1 MSRTASLNYGEPVP
15 WFIARTSANERFV
28 FNSVAGRFVVLAFYG
43 SMKSPAAQKLQ
54 AAMQGIR
61 PLFDDENLCFFG
73 VSNDP
78 EDESLKRIADSLP
91 GIRYFWDFD
100 RKVSALYQA
109 TAQASAQDT
118 DGDGQFRELVYVLDP
133 MLRVVRRFEI
143 GADNDNLD
151 ALIGL
156 LHGLPKIG
164 APYLA
169 RLQAPVLVVPR
180 VFEPGLCDALID
192 YYAKN
197 DSEDSGFMREV
208 DGKTV
213 GMIDYGHKRRRDCQ
227 IGDEELR
234 NACMRR
240 IHDRLIPEIEKAFQ
254 FRANRIERYIVAC
267 YDGSEKGHF
276 RAHRDNTTPGTA
288 HRKFA
293 VSLFLNSGD
302 YEGGQLR
309 FPEFGPALYAAPT
322 GGAVVFSC
330 SLLHEATPVTAGTR
344 YMFLPFLYDEASG
357 KIREQ
362 NASTLVFQ

>member
-1 MSRTASLNYGEPVP
+1 MSKPDMLNYGEPAP
-15 WFIARTSANERFV
+15 WFIARTAANERFV

-43 SMKSPAAQKLQ
+43 SMNTVFGQKLHEALQ
-54 AAMQGIR
+54 VAR
-61 PLFDDENLCFFG
+61 PLFDDTNLCFFG
-73 VSNDP
+73 VSHDL
-78 EDESLKRIADSLP
+78 EDESLNKVKDNLP
-91 GIRYFWDFD
+91 GVRYFWDFE
-100 RKVSALYQA
+100 RKISTLYQA
-109 TAQASAQDT
+109 NAQANADN
-118 DGDGQFRELVYVLDP
+118 GPCRELVYVLDP
-133 MLRVVRRFEI
+133 MLRVVRRFDF
-143 GADNDNLD
+143 GAGQENFE

-169 RLQAPVLVVPR
+169 RPQAPVLVVPR

-227 IGDEELR
+227 IGDEDLR

-240 IHDRLIPEIEKAFQ
+240 IHNRLIPEIEKAFQ

-267 YDGSEKGHF
+267 YGSAEQGHF
-276 RAHRDNTTPGTA
+276 RAHRDNTTPATA

-362 NASTLVFQ
+362 NAATLVFQ